1 MCQILLFS
9 ILSILTI
16 FVEDFTEKGK
26 CYLNKFSRNII
37 KYNAV

>member
-9 ILSILTI
+9 ILLILTI
-16 FVEDFTEKGK
+16 LVEDFTEKGK
-26 CYLNKFSRNII
+26 WYLNKFSRNII